1 MSIWAAI
8 AVLAFGCAV
17 VIWLYVPRRRRR
29 PQRPE
34 YLADPLGVVTLSGE
48 FVTLLPATIELPA
61 EGHEVYATSAPTE
74 TELAVDLGWG
84 EAGQLEETRFR
95 ARFRVLGIR
104 PGPPD
109 VPRIEVVFRV
119 ERDASLHLR
128 ARDLMYR
135 EPLTVEPRVLPT
147 PQQDAQAPAGGR
159 GEGEHL

>member
-1 MSIWAAI
+1 MSVWAAI

-17 VIWLYVPRRRRR
+17 VVWLYVPRRRSR

-48 FVTLLPATIELPA
+48 YVTLLPATIELPA
-61 EGHEVYATSAPTE
+61 EGHEVYATSKATE
-74 TELAVDLGWG
+74 TELSVDLGWG
-84 EAGQLEETRFR
+84 EASQLQETTSRSRFR
-95 ARFRVLGIR
+95 ILGIR
-104 PGPPD
+104 PGPAD

-135 EPLTVEPRVLPT
+135 EPLTVEPHVLPT
-147 PQQDAQAPAGGR
+147 PQQDAQALAGGR
-159 GEGEHL
+159 GGDDLL